1 MPLSAEKNQ
10 LMLTGFGWNRWITN
24 NMSLRE
30 KERISHASVAE
41 CLSLVTVYTRGDRYI
56 EGLLHTSA
64 SDGTLDAIINRLAI
78 LIQDE

>member
-1 MPLSAEKNQ
+1 MDNPQ
-10 LMLTGFGWNRWITN
+10 Y
-24 NMSLRE
+24 
-30 KERISHASVAE
+30 VAE

-78 LIQDE
+78 LIQDEYAL